1 MSLIDSYMESIRGL
15 YRKENPDTS
24 KEAAESIQKSRVRIR
39 SEVVSYALMR
49 GAEGFTDE
57 SLSRWFLCNG
67 SSYRTRRSE
76 LTKSGVIVPS
86 RKRARLASGRHAV
99 VWVHK
104 DYAECELN

>member
-1 MSLIDSYMESIRGL
+1 MNLLSNYIESIRGL
-15 YRKENPDTS
+15 HRRHDPDTS
-24 KEAAESIQKSRVRIR
+24 KKAAASIKDSRARIR
-39 SEVVSYALMR
+39 SEVISYALMR

-76 LTKSGVIVPS
+76 LTKAGVIVPS
-86 RKRARLASGRHAV
+86 QKRARLASGRHAV

-104 DYAECELN
+104 DYADAH